1 MHRTARACLRSRKQY
16 LNETFC
22 ATSLPPACVVRF
34 PSSQQ
39 PEAPNL
45 SLYCHRLAAPPS
57 LGKLCCIYCT
67 IEIEP
72 IPGRMAEVCYHL
84 DLEVYKHSGRGLRQK
99 MTSVHY
105 VTLSC
110 VVHSHAPGVG

>member
-1 MHRTARACLRSRKQY
+1 
-16 LNETFC
+16 
-22 ATSLPPACVVRF
+22 
-34 PSSQQ
+34 
-39 PEAPNL
+39 
-45 SLYCHRLAAPPS
+45 
-57 LGKLCCIYCT
+57 
-67 IEIEP
+67 
-72 IPGRMAEVCYHL
+72 MAEVCYHL